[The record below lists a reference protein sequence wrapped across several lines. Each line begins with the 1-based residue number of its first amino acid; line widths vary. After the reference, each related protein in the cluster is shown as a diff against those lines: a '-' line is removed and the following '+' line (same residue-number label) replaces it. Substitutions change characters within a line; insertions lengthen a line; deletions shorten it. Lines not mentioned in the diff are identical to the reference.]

1 MKRFPKKDFPVDKVR
16 RFIEPGHIV
25 LVSSVWKGDTNI
37 MTMGWHMMMEYTL
50 IGCYIWDRNHSREMV
65 RRSGECVINVPTI
78 DLLNEAIGIGNS
90 TGAEVDKFAR
100 FALTPVAG
108 DKVKAPLID
117 ECYASFECKLHD
129 ASQAEKYSLFI
140 WEVVKAHV
148 ATAPKYPKTFHYRGD
163 GVFMISDGNVSR
175 RRQFKP
181 EML

>member
-1 MKRFPKKDFPVDKVR
+1 
-16 RFIEPGHIV
+16 
-25 LVSSVWKGDTNI
+25 
-37 MTMGWHMMMEYTL
+37 
-50 IGCYIWDRNHSREMV
+50 
-65 RRSGECVINVPTI
+65 
-78 DLLNEAIGIGNS
+78 
-90 TGAEVDKFAR
+90 
-100 FALTPVAG
+100 
-108 DKVKAPLID
+108 LID

-129 ASQAEKYSLFI
+129 ASQAKKYSLFI